1 MLNSLLLL
9 PVLECPSHE
18 PPKDPPQPAT
28 QSKLILVNPNGS
40 VDDKI
45 SQNCI
50 CLEVYGDFDPQRFL
64 LYFLKSA
71 F

>member
-18 PPKDPPQPAT
+18 HPKDPPQPAT
-28 QSKLILVNPNGS
+28 QSKLIPVNPNGS

-45 SQNCI
+45 SQNCMFGS
-50 CLEVYGDFDPQRFL
+50 LW
-64 LYFLKSA
+64 
-71 F
+71 